1 MHAMEMRKFLTIF
14 HIFYDK
20 FFFVVKTLGVYCD
33 IERILP
39 LLFYNI
45 IRALGHLHTQSRG
58 LCAEFGAGGLHIA
71 AQLLK
76 TGKWLIII
84 SVKIQHLFLFC
95 DVIITKLIN
104 HVHLLISIYLCAVG
118 RLVKVFAGESHL
130 GFAGSH
136 AGTVNACAY
145 SGIGTF
151 GVGFLDPVNEE
162 PADSCFG
169 FSVGC

>member
-1 MHAMEMRKFLTIF
+1 MNL
-14 HIFYDK
+14 
-20 FFFVVKTLGVYCD
+20 
-33 IERILP
+33 
-39 LLFYNI
+39 
-45 IRALGHLHTQSRG
+45 
-58 LCAEFGAGGLHIA
+58 
-71 AQLLK
+71 
-76 TGKWLIII
+76 
-84 SVKIQHLFLFC
+84 
-95 DVIITKLIN
+95 
-104 HVHLLISIYLCAVG
+104 VHLLISIYLCAVG
-118 RLVKVFAGESHL
+118 RLVEVFAGESHL

>member
-1 MHAMEMRKFLTIF
+1 MHAMDMCKFLTIF

-58 LCAEFGAGGLHIA
+58 LCAEFGASGLHIA

-76 TGKWLIII
+76 TRGKW
-84 SVKIQHLFLFC
+84 SNNFC
-95 DVIITKLIN
+95 TNSTFIF
-104 HVHLLISIYLCAVG
+104 YL
-118 RLVKVFAGESHL
+118 
-130 GFAGSH
+130 
-136 AGTVNACAY
+136 
-145 SGIGTF
+145 
-151 GVGFLDPVNEE
+151 
-162 PADSCFG
+162 
-169 FSVGC
+169 